1 MKWMVI
7 GASRGLGRAFV
18 EGLPSPG
25 DSITGVSRSRPMDL
39 QSRTGVEYSW
49 IDADLGNPIEAAE
62 RIQREAPATID
73 CLIYN
78 VGIWEPDAF
87 TESYGFL
94 SAADETTVELVDVN
108 VKATLLILKR
118 LLPRVL
124 AARVPRIILTGS
136 TSALP
141 GNGRPEVAFG
151 ASKAALNG
159 IAAALRE
166 GYRERGLGVTLL
178 QLGYLN
184 TEDPLAV
191 PLERALQR
199 GGTEL
204 VPVHDVVTL
213 VRAIV
218 SLSPSAFVKEVTLPA
233 IGDIRF

>member
-25 DSITGVSRSRPMDL
+25 DYITGVSRSRPADL
-39 QSRTGVEYSW
+39 ESRADVEHSW
-49 IDADLGNPIEAAE
+49 IEADLGNPLEAAV
-62 RIQREAPATID
+62 RIEQAAPAVID

-78 VGIWEPDAF
+78 VGIWEKHAFTAAYSFLSDPDA
-87 TESYGFL
+87 
-94 SAADETTVELVDVN
+94 TTVELVDVN
-108 VKATLLILKR
+108 IKATLLILKR

-124 AARVPRIILTGS
+124 AAPVPRIILTGS

-141 GNGRPEVAFG
+141 GNGRPEVTFG

-166 GYRERGLGVTLL
+166 GYRDQGLGVTLL

-184 TEDPLAV
+184 TEDRLAV
-191 PLERALQR
+191 PLEHALKR
-199 GGTEL
+199 CGTEL
-204 VPVHDVVTL
+204 VPVHDVVALT
-213 VRAIV
+213 RAIV
-218 SLSPSAFVKEVTLPA
+218 ALSPSSFVKEVILPA
-233 IGDIRF
+233 IADPHF